1 MTTKILVVEDDPGMQ
16 TLLKTFLEF
25 EGYGVIL
32 QEQYDDPKGLI
43 EKIRLETPEIVLMD
57 VFLGKTDGF
66 DLLAAIR
73 RDPKIKNVSVI
84 MTSGMDFNV
93 RSKTAGADAFL
104 QKPYMPDELFQSINS
119 VVAGQSGRQRG

>member
-32 QEQYDDPKGLI
+32 QDQYDDLKGLI

-57 VFLGKTDGF
+57 VFLGKTNGF

-73 RDPKIKNVSVI
+73 RDPTVKNVGVI
-84 MTSGMDFNV
+84 MTSGMDFNG

-104 QKPYMPDELFQSINS
+104 LKPYMPDELFQSIDS
-119 VVAGQSGRQRG
+119 VTAGQSGRQRG